1 MLFFDLHSKIYSDKK
16 SKGETILKK
25 ENKEQE
31 LTKKLEYIGLNLNE
45 IPETLKLVE
54 DLQFKPNVGLD
65 EKKYRQYRFVS
76 PKEIE
81 ILLSPTN
88 RLEDVK
94 EKYSKASPL
103 VSYLIPDNEENAEK
117 CEIFKNMLREVK
129 IEDIEKIEQDQQQL
143 NKKIPFKVRYPG
155 NYLWQIYYSSASNK
169 YFMIVPTED
178 KDYSTFFYVLKKQ
191 IEKKKAGKVFVP
203 ISNADYSKELLNK
216 TEIQSLE
223 NYLWLFTKDWPS
235 IYEVYDK
242 NDKVSLQIVG
252 TTEVYG
258 KIKSEYKVKLSNKIE
273 ATKFFKLVK
282 ALFILQSELPNYFKF
297 DTQIDKQGSL
307 EFYYEDKLLQYDDLS
322 DWVNEQY
329 RRMLEIQKNSTK
341 ENSELGEK
349 LAKLKNQ
356 SQDLEMEYLSKEKQI
371 STFLECK
378 KTFFGKVKYFFKY
391 SGKKSKRKEEKPKE
405 IKTEKVK
412 IEKEEI
418 IDEILKKQYTLDELL
433 TKGKKANEKE
443 TELKNT
449 KMDINA
455 LKLKNVNLVKKIENA
470 TAFIE
475 EIDSHKKSI
484 FEFWKYSNK
493 DEVQALE
500 EGEEEPINVK
510 PHSKVFDYEEDFEEF
525 GATMDKI
532 QREILTKEE
541 LDSVYLATTNQIE
554 IMNKLK
560 TNTTEPKE
568 LDKWL
573 KQIKTDLKND
583 KDMTEEEVV
592 DIFGG
597 LAEDTR
603 KVKKLANKSHREQ
616 PKNKYSILRISKS
629 AKTVDYKV
637 ALNNAIRVLDK
648 ALDKNQLGQEV
659 SAYAWTE
666 EENID
671 PNKINIFN
679 LNPEKEI
686 EEALKGTEN
695 TKINLYKMN
704 FGKGIKA
711 IAFTNCVYFD
721 NQNKTLP
728 IGMDKDTR
736 ILAKILDTDIQLDS
750 KKVVKVGRL
759 EDEKDEASKLIIKTI
774 NVLEYSVKV
783 IEKGE
788 NKE

>member
-1 MLFFDLHSKIYSDKK
+1 MKK
-16 SKGETILKK
+16 V
-25 ENKEQE
+25 NKEQE
-31 LTKKLEYIGLNLNE
+31 LAKKLEYIGLNLEE

-54 DLQFKPNVGLD
+54 DLQFKPNVGFD

-88 RLEDVK
+88 RLEDIK

-103 VSYLIPDNEENAEK
+103 VEYLVPVEGQNEEK
-117 CEIFKNMLREVK
+117 CETFKKMLREVK
-129 IEDIEKIEQDQQQL
+129 IEEIEKIEQDQQNL

-242 NDKVSLQIVG
+242 TEKASLQIVG

-258 KIKSEYKVKLSNKIE
+258 KIKSEYKVKLNNKIE
-273 ATKFFKLVK
+273 ANKFFKLVK
-282 ALFILQSELPNYFKF
+282 ALFILQSELSSYYKF
-297 DTQIDKQGSL
+297 ETQIDKQGSI
-307 EFYYEDKLLQYDDLS
+307 EFYYEGQLLEYDALS
-322 DWVNEQY
+322 DWVNVQY
-329 RRMLEIQKNSTK
+329 KKLLEIQKNATK
-341 ENSELGEK
+341 ENVELSEK
-349 LAKLKNQ
+349 LRKLKHQ
-356 SQDLEMEYLSKEKQI
+356 SEELEMEYLAKEKQI

-391 SGKKSKRKEEKPKE
+391 SGKKSKRKEEKAIEVKDE
-405 IKTEKVK
+405 KIKP
-412 IEKEEI
+412 EKEEI
-418 IDEILKKQYTLDELL
+418 IDEELKRQYTLDELL
-433 TKGKKANEKE
+433 AKGKKAYEKD
-443 TELKNT
+443 TQVKNA

-470 TAFIE
+470 TAYIA

-510 PHSKVFDYEEDFEEF
+510 PHSKIFDYEEDFDEF
-525 GATMDKI
+525 GTNIDKI
-532 QREILTKEE
+532 QRAILTKEE

-568 LDKWL
+568 LDRWL

-583 KDMTEEEVV
+583 KNMTEEEVI
-592 DIFGG
+592 DIFGS
-597 LAEDTR
+597 LSEDTR
-603 KVKKLANKSHREQ
+603 KVTKLANKSHREQ
-616 PKNKYSILRISKS
+616 PKNKYSILRISKEV
-629 AKTVDYKV
+629 KTVDYKV
-637 ALNNAIRVLDK
+637 ALNNAIRTIDK
-648 ALDKNQLGQEV
+648 ALEKNQLGQDI
-659 SAYAWTE
+659 SAYAWKE
-666 EENID
+666 EENLD

-686 EEALKGTEN
+686 EEALKTTEN
-695 TKINLYKMN
+695 TKITLYKMN
-704 FGKGIKA
+704 IGKGVKIV
-711 IAFTNCVYFD
+711 AFSNCVYFD

-728 IGMDKDTR
+728 LGMDKDTR
-736 ILAKILDTDIQLDS
+736 LIAKLLDTDIHLDS

-774 NVLEYSVKV
+774 NVLEYTVKP
-783 IEKGE
+783 IEKNTE
-788 NKE
+788 K